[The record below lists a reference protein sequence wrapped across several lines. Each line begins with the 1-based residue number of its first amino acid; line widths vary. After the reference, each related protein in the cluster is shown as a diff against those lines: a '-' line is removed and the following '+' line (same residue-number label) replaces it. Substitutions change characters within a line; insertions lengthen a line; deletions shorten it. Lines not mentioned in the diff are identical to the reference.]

1 MSKFEPKVSIIIN
14 CHNGE
19 EFLKETLES
28 INNQTYNDYE
38 IVFYDNVSNDRTAEI
53 AKEYGKNLNYHRS
66 DTFLALGAARNE
78 AIKLAKGKYIAFLD
92 SDDLWDSDKLIKQV
106 AILDARQDIGL
117 VMCNFRTYNMMRNKL
132 QDVEI
137 KKDTVFEFDSFVLNY
152 AFALST
158 FLVRK
163 SCFEEL
169 PMIFDERLHYAEEYD
184 LFSRISYKWKSYY
197 IGIPL
202 TTRRMHEKMN
212 SIKLAERIPVE
223 HQMTLDNLRAYI
235 SNFDVLFPNIVRKIS
250 YLRDYMD
257 AKAHFSEYKNKK
269 IRKMMIPYI
278 WNEKR
283 AFEYFVIALL
293 PQKFSDL
300 IIQKIYK
307 NHI

>member
-1 MSKFEPKVSIIIN
+1 M
-14 CHNGE
+14 
-19 EFLKETLES
+19 
-28 INNQTYNDYE
+28 
-38 IVFYDNVSNDRTAEI
+38 
-53 AKEYGKNLNYHRS
+53 
-66 DTFLALGAARNE
+66 
-78 AIKLAKGKYIAFLD
+78 
-92 SDDLWDSDKLIKQV
+92 WDSDKLTQQV
-106 AILDARQDIGL
+106 DILNNRQDIGL
-117 VMCNFRTYNMMRNKL
+117 VMSNFRTYNMMRNQL
-132 QDVEI
+132 QNVKN
-137 KKDTVFEFDSFVLNY
+137 KKDKEFDFEPFVLNY

-163 SCFEEL
+163 DCFKEL

-197 IGIPL
+197 IGRPL
-202 TTRRMHEKMN
+202 ATRRMHRNMN

-235 SNFDVLFPNIVRKIS
+235 TNFDNLFPKIVRKIS

-257 AKAHFSEYKNKK
+257 AKAHFIGYKNKK

-278 WNEKR
+278 CYEKR
-283 AFEYFVIALL
+283 AFEYFIIALL
-293 PQKFSDL
+293 PQKISEL